1 MENFV
6 PSSLIR
12 TRYGIEATNPFLG
25 DIREMYSGIF
35 ATCFTLTRFYEKYCG
50 AIPTDHEISFL
61 ALFVGGALHRNVKT
75 IRAVILGT
83 SGIAASTIVARKIES
98 RIEEIKIVA
107 ILSSELMDTIDQ
119 YDCDI
124 VLSTISSFEYEDK
137 VVHISPII
145 SAEDEKKH
153 KE

>member
-1 MENFV
+1 MHQQLLPE
-6 PSSLIR
+6 
-12 TRYGIEATNPFLG
+12 
-25 DIREMYSGIF
+25 
-35 ATCFTLTRFYEKYCG
+35 
-50 AIPTDHEISFL
+50 
-61 ALFVGGALHRNVKT
+61 
-75 IRAVILGT
+75 
-83 SGIAASTIVARKIES
+83 KIES

-145 SAEDEKKH
+145 SAEDEKNIKSKCFEIISH
-153 KE
+153 PSFRNRDFIR